1 MSEICTLVQV
11 VAFCRMNVCVLYS
24 CPSCGILQNECL
36 RSVLLSKLWH
46 SAEWMSVICTLVQVV
61 AFCRMNVCDLYSCPS
76 CGILQNERLWSV
88 LLSKLWHSAEWMSVI
103 CTLVQV
109 VAFYRMNVWGLVQVV
124 AFCRMNVWGLYSC
137 PSCGILQNECL
148 WSVDLSKLWHSADWK
163 SVICSLVQ
171 VVAFCRQSK
180 PWFSNRFPEKE
191 NMFSKYSQYWL
202 PNYSLLTLSFK
213 AWQLITVQ
221 NLQIFPSILRCMSHW
236 TVSFDLFNV

>member
-1 MSEICTLVQV
+1 MS
-11 VAFCRMNVCVLYS
+11 VCDLYS

-36 RSVLLSKLWH
+36 WSVLLSKLWH
-46 SAEWMSVICTLVQVV
+46 SAEWVSVTCTLVQVV

-76 CGILQNERLWSV
+76 CGILQNECLWSV
-88 LLSKLWHSAEWMSVI
+88 VLSKLWHSDEWMTLI
-103 CTLVQV
+103 CT
-109 VAFYRMNVWGLVQVV
+109 
-124 AFCRMNVWGLYSC
+124 
-137 PSCGILQNECL
+137 
-148 WSVDLSKLWHSADWK
+148 
-163 SVICSLVQ
+163 LVQ